1 MRIIALLIL
10 LLLASPLARAAGPNA
25 VSLEI
30 ERTSVPLNASLRK
43 FDTVYMDIA
52 YRADR
57 PVRLQARAYAHGAS
71 VDAGQSM
78 NASQLHPV
86 GLAHA
91 LVWVSYSQ
99 AASVDEIR
107 VTAYDEEWQP
117 LSVLSA
123 PARLSWTNAVG
134 DRPARPGWVPALV
147 EQDTRL
153 DAAYRAAHPPKPD
166 PLGDVLVQF
175 VFLSAPGYFLAQIAA
190 ALMLR
195 GRWRLASLA
204 PLLIIVPAAAHAA
217 FALAADSN
225 LWPIMVIFAAPL
237 GFVYLLCLFAARLI
251 RRRLSPA

>member
-134 DRPARPGWVPALV
+134 DRPARPGWVTALV

-175 VFLSAPGYFLAQIAA
+175 VFLSVPGYFLAQIAA
-190 ALMLR
+190 ALT
-195 GRWRLASLA
+195 
-204 PLLIIVPAAAHAA
+204 
-217 FALAADSN
+217 LAA
-225 LWPIMVIFAAPL
+225 
-237 GFVYLLCLFAARLI
+237 G
-251 RRRLSPA
+251 